1 MIAKSLTHWTIPV
14 LISTLIISGCS
25 TFGLGIAHDFALP
38 SAGNL
43 KRVMPDQLSLTRSFY
58 LLRYKEDH
66 RLERMNRLA
75 QALVAGVRAEI
86 SRLEALA

>member
-1 MIAKSLTHWTIPV
+1 MTTPAERYL
-14 LISTLIISGCS
+14 
-25 TFGLGIAHDFALP
+25 AP
-38 SAGNL
+38 SSSSL
-43 KRVMPDQLSLTRSFY
+43 KRIIPDQLSLTRSFY

-75 QALVAGVRAEI
+75 QALVAGIRAEI

>member
-1 MIAKSLTHWTIPV
+1 VVLGSNSVSVQYHW
-14 LISTLIISGCS
+14 LRAGA
-25 TFGLGIAHDFALP
+25 GIGFAHDFALP
-38 SAGNL
+38 SSSSL
-43 KRVMPDQLSLTRSFY
+43 KRIIPDQLSLTRSFY

-75 QALVAGVRAEI
+75 QALVAGIRAEI

>member
-1 MIAKSLTHWTIPV
+1 MVLGSNSVSVKYHWLRAGAGIR
-14 LISTLIISGCS
+14 
-25 TFGLGIAHDFALP
+25 IAHDFALP

-75 QALVAGVRAEI
+75 QALVAGIRAEI